1 MITSLLLPLQWGG
14 VTKAWSDKSVIACL
28 CVFAVLLPSFI
39 AWEWFK
45 GDKALMPLSLWKR
58 PTQIGC
64 CLEAFFTML
73 ILLLCT
79 YYLPLYYQSALK
91 HTATQSGIDII
102 TYMICTV
109 FGAILA
115 GGVIR
120 STGRPWPFL
129 FFSPMMAALGA
140 GLVFWDLTGTPNRT
154 NLYGFQVLL
163 GLGVGGA
170 LQNTIIVIQAEY
182 HDTPRLVP
190 QSTSL
195 VNFTQLTGG
204 IIGIAIAGTIFG
216 NRLAT
221 SIAKYAPDLPAGT
234 AAAVRQSVAVIY
246 TLEGADQ
253 ANVIR
258 AYSEALG
265 YVFIIGIPAGIFAS
279 LSALL
284 IKNYNLKE
292 MNIDHAAVGGA

>member
-1 MITSLLLPLQWGG
+1 
-14 VTKAWSDKSVIACL
+14 
-28 CVFAVLLPSFI
+28 VL
-39 AWEWFK
+39 WEWYK

-58 PTQIGC
+58 KTQIGC

-109 FGAILA
+109 FGAIIA

-120 STGRPWPFL
+120 STGRPLPFL
-129 FFSPMMAALGA
+129 LFSPLLATIGA
-140 GLVFWDLTGTPNRT
+140 GLVFWNLTGTPNKT
-154 NLYGFQVLL
+154 QLYGFQVLI

-182 HDTPRLVP
+182 HDQPRMVP

-216 NRLAT
+216 NRLST
-221 SIAKYAPDLPAGT
+221 SIAKYAPDLPQAT
-234 AAAVRQSVAVIY
+234 IVAVKQSVSVIY

-253 ANVIR
+253 AGVIK

-265 YVFIIGIPAGIFAS
+265 YVFIIGIPAGILAS

-284 IKNYNLKE
+284 ITNHNLKD
-292 MNIDHAAVGGA
+292 MNIEHGAGGGA